1 MADTATIASAILVPV
16 EIPIRIKFFSLI
28 FVLIH
33 TNEFIKLLYKLC
45 STNSYTV
52 WFLYQFIQFVYE
64 LYSTYSYK
72 VWCRECAG
80 RAARGEA
87 RAHLLPRPGR
97 TRLPQPLGYTWLPRP
112 VRVCSWGCWVRNGI
126 KVYNLYYRLP
136 RPLGYTQLPRP
147 LGYTRLPR
155 PVRVHSWGD
164 WVRNGIKVY
173 NLYYRLPRPLGYA
186 QLPWP
191 LGYTRLPRYT
201 NLYSTIRI
209 IIRSSEKWD
218 CTNSF
223 VWHNGQPLKKN
234 RLFGTR
240 IFGFLKNVRNSSL
253 STYYWPIQL
262 CSHFFFLLKDELFLS
277 WRLQYIK
284 QTSSWDASNGS
295 GIVLWNT
302 EYFA

>member
-97 TRLPQPLGYTWLPRP
+97 
-112 VRVCSWGCWVRNGI
+112 
-126 KVYNLYYRLP
+126 
-136 RPLGYTQLPRP
+136 
-147 LGYTRLPR
+147 
-155 PVRVHSWGD
+155 
-164 WVRNGIKVY
+164 
-173 NLYYRLPRPLGYA
+173 
-186 QLPWP
+186 
-191 LGYTRLPRYT
+191 TRLPRYT